1 MADGTTPV
9 YKNVTY
15 NPSRMYN
22 IAFPL
27 LILVPLIFDIILLF
41 TMPVERTILK
51 VLPMV
56 KVGQQGLGGL
66 SVGLRNPTRPG
77 QLSVNNRE

>member
-1 MADGTTPV
+1 MDAPI

-22 IAFPL
+22 IAFPI

-41 TMPVERTILK
+41 TLPVERTILK

-56 KVGQQGLGGL
+56 KTGTAGLAGV
-66 SVGLRNPTRPG
+66 SVGLRNPTQPG
-77 QLSVNNRE
+77 RLSVNNRE

>member
-1 MADGTTPV
+1 
-9 YKNVTY
+9 
-15 NPSRMYN
+15 
-22 IAFPL
+22 
-27 LILVPLIFDIILLF
+27 
-41 TMPVERTILK
+41 MPVERTILK

-77 QLSVNNRE
+77 LLSVNNRE

>member
-1 MADGTTPV
+1 MDTAPI

-22 IAFPL
+22 IAFPIM
-27 LILVPLIFDIILLF
+27 ILVPLIFNIILLF

-56 KVGQQGLGGL
+56 KVGQQGMN
-66 SVGLRNPTRPG
+66 VGLRNPIRPG
-77 QLSVNNRE
+77 LLSANNRE